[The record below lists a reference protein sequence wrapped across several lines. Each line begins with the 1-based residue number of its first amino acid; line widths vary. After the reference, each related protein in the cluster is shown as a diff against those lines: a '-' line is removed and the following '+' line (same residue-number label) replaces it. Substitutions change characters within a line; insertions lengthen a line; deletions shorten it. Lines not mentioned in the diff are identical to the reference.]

1 MDYAFAIFNAPWWVG
16 HNVAIAGY
24 ITVAV
29 YLPDREATL
38 AVVVNSDASKAKFAE
53 LLASTITSIVTPEH
67 VYFL

>member
-1 MDYAFAIFNAPWWVG
+1 M
-16 HNVAIAGY
+16 AIAGY